1 MGETFTR
8 RLDDLAR
15 VPASDVKKR
24 GWRGLMRTLQGGGVL
39 VTNHEQPEA
48 VVLPIDEYAALLE
61 RSQQAESRAAAELD
75 TLRQRFDQRLAALSA
90 PGSADRLRSVMRRPA
105 KLGGKVKAGAGS

>member
-1 MGETFTR
+1 
-8 RLDDLAR
+8 
-15 VPASDVKKR
+15 
-24 GWRGLMRTLQGGGVL
+24 MRTLRGGVGVL

-48 VVLPIDEYAALLE
+48 VVLRIDDYAALLE

-75 TLRQRFDQRLAALSA
+75 TLRQRFDQRLATLSA
-90 PGSADRLRSVMRRPA
+90 PGSADRLRSVMQRPA